1 MGETVA
7 PIIPQVARI
16 GVVDTAL
23 EVRHRIPRFGVVV
36 GEALVRE
43 VMVGEACMAVI
54 YVALP

>member
-1 MGETVA
+1 M
-7 PIIPQVARI
+7 
-16 GVVDTAL
+16 VDTAL